1 MSSKSILSFF
11 KEPVNN
17 GADDVVNIPGSS
29 CTVVNSDV
37 NSETVLSASNCYS
50 LSEKPYHA
58 SKDFVFEN

>member
-50 LSEKPYHA
+50 L
-58 SKDFVFEN
+58 